1 MKEIPKKVW
10 KSFAYASLIGV
21 TILTFIH
28 TDNDVIYLPHLL
40 QEIFRDIGISFIVA
54 GLISLIYEWSTR
66 TAEKLGE
73 MRTIVETFLK
83 TFIPDKIWKEIE
95 NEVLLRKVFRS
106 NLKME
111 VEFFENEIKIG
122 NDKIPIPPGKAV
134 IKTRVIYD
142 LFGVSPFDDKIKISH
157 FLDWHM
163 RNEEMNLPRFTSMKI
178 NDGTERLFIDEK
190 LSNLFDNKLGCL
202 RIEINEPK
210 FSKNKGINIDIER
223 YELVNIP
230 GLYTLVMPEMV
241 IPADDINS
249 TISIS
254 FINEEQIRK
263 DLNISINNWFNSV
276 GHNFLKTNQKYE
288 WKFNKVMLPG
298 QGFSI
303 VFSNK

>member
-1 MKEIPKKVW
+1 MKKIPIKVW
-10 KSFAYASLIGV
+10 KSFFFATLIGV
-21 TILTFIH
+21 SILTFIH
-28 TDNDVIYLPHLL
+28 LHIVEIYLSQSL

-111 VEFFENEIKIG
+111 IEIFESEIKIG
-122 NDKIPIPPGKAV
+122 QDNISIPTGKAV
-134 IKTRVIYD
+134 IKTKVNYD
-142 LFGVSPFDDKIKISH
+142 LYSVSSFDDKIKIRH

-163 RNEEMNLPRFTSMKI
+163 RNDEMNLPRFTSMKI
-178 NDGTERLFIDEK
+178 NDGSERLFTDEN
-190 LSNLFDNKLGCL
+190 LTNLFDSKLGCL
-202 RIEINEPK
+202 TIEINEPK
-210 FSKNKGINIDIER
+210 FSKDKGISIGVER

-241 IPADDINS
+241 IPSDDINS
-249 TISIS
+249 SISIS
-254 FINEEQIRK
+254 FINDENIRK
-263 DLNISINNWFNSV
+263 DLNITINNWFNSV
-276 GHNFLKTNQKYE
+276 GHNFLKTGQKYE

-303 VFSNK
+303 VFSNQ